1 MTVEQTN
8 ATRTAAQT
16 YFESWRARDFGT
28 LRTVLAPEVE
38 FAGVFGT
45 ANGIDECVAGLKGM
59 ADSIMVDLV
68 LHARVAD
75 GNDVITWFDLIA
87 PNIEPIPT
95 ANWSHRG
102 GRTHYPHSRHLR
114 PTTTRALAEMRR
126 QQRAVRVIRLLGL
139 LDGRS
144 TREPGKGR
152 SLRRVLIRRAC

>member
-95 ANWSHRG
+95 ANWSHVEDGLITRI
-102 GRTHYPHSRHLR
+102 RVTFDPR
-114 PTTTRALAEMRR
+114 PLAPS
-126 QQRAVRVIRLLGL
+126 QKCVANSA
-139 LDGRS
+139 RS
-144 TREPGKGR
+144 E
-152 SLRRVLIRRAC
+152 

>member
-8 ATRTAAQT
+8 ATRTAAET

-95 ANWSHRG
+95 ANWSHVEDG
-102 GRTHYPHSRHLR
+102 LITHIRVTFDPR
-114 PTTTRALAEMRR
+114 PLVPSEKHVANA
-126 QQRAVRVIRLLGL
+126 A
-139 LDGRS
+139 RS
-144 TREPGKGR
+144 E
-152 SLRRVLIRRAC
+152 